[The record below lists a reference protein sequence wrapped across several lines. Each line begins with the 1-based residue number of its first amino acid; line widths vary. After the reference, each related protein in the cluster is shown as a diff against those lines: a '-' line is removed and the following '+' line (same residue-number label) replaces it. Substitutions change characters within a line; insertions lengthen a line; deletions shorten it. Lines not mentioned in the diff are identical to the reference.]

1 LTVLSKMTKR
11 DEIYRCNIC
20 GNIVEVLHEGR
31 GTLVCCG
38 QNMELQTERLK
49 DEGKEKH
56 VPLIQKT
63 NVGIKVKIGS
73 LPHPMEVRHYIE
85 WIEVIAG
92 PNTYRKFL
100 SPGTQAEAEFKIEA
114 DKIEAME
121 KIEVMGKIKVRA
133 YCNIHGLWKTL

>member
-1 LTVLSKMTKR
+1 MGLLAEKTEDV
-11 DEIYRCNIC
+11 
-20 GNIVEVLHEGR
+20 
-31 GTLVCCG
+31 G
-38 QNMELQTERLK
+38 Q
-49 DEGKEKH
+49 EKH
-56 VPLIQKT
+56 LPIIEKSETGVKI
-63 NVGIKVKIGS
+63 KIGS
-73 LPHPMEVRHYIE
+73 IPHPMEQEHYIE